1 MQEQDAILHERIKA
15 IMLDVMGVLYD
26 NGIKSIHMGAMMRLL
41 GVADDKAAEHDCD
54 VIELDEKFGAM
65 LAELNKSTPTEVPRD
80 ATIH

>member
-1 MQEQDAILHERIKA
+1 
-15 IMLDVMGVLYD
+15 
-26 NGIKSIHMGAMMRLL
+26 MMRLL